1 MLAVVVLVGLPA
13 APGLAQTA
21 SSDPR
26 ATDIADRVMESMGGE
41 DAWNNTH
48 YISWNFFD
56 SNTHYWDKWT
66 GNHRIESENRIVLL
80 NVNTLEGRVWENG
93 QEVADSEALA
103 EALTRGH
110 QSWVNDMYWLFMP
123 YKLRDPGV
131 TLRYLG
137 DDALPNGR
145 VCDVLEMTFEDV
157 GYTPNNRYLI
167 SVARDTG
174 LVEQWSWFPN
184 SEDPDPRFTLPWAS
198 WQQHGDILLS
208 ADRGRGFDWKIAV
221 YDELPEAVFTSQ
233 DPVRLP

>member
-1 MLAVVVLVGLPA
+1 MPYLLRCRGVAHVLAVVVLVTLLTTPS
-13 APGLAQTA
+13 LAQPA

-26 ATDIADRVMESMGGE
+26 ATDIADRVMESMGGDE
-41 DAWNNTH
+41 AWNNTR
-48 YISWNFFD
+48 YITWNFFD

-93 QEVADSEALA
+93 QEITNSEALT

-131 TLRYLG
+131 TLRYV
-137 DDALPNGR
+137 DEEVLPDGR
-145 VCDVLEMTFEDV
+145 ACDVLEMTFQDV

-184 SEDPDPRFTLPWAS
+184 RQDPEPQFTLPWAR
-198 WQQHGDILLS
+198 WHRYGDILLS
-208 ADRGRGFDWKIAV
+208 ADRGPRV
-221 YDELPEAVFTSQ
+221 
-233 DPVRLP
+233 